1 MCMLMHMIIIEL
13 CVVVYL
19 RYILGVVYIK
29 RNSEWSYIIRLL
41 KCFICNMNFS
51 DLCDILF
58 F

>member
-1 MCMLMHMIIIEL
+1 MLMHMIIIEL